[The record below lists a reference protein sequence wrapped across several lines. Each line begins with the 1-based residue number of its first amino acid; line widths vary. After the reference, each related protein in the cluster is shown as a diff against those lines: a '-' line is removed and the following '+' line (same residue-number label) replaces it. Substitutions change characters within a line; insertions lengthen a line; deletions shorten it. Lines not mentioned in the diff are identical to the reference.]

1 MIVFR
6 CVLLATVIGLLG
18 AASTGAQELPWVVDG
33 TIGYAGFV
41 DDSTKNFFVFGGAL
55 RKHVTPRISIGPEF
69 VVMEGGDSLT
79 DRVVMLTGNV
89 VFDIY
94 PMHGPIHGNDARTV
108 TPFLVGGV
116 GGFWS
121 RDQVG
126 TGPFW
131 ASDPAFTAGG
141 GVRARITDRV
151 SATAEYRIGWELHQ
165 RVTGSVSFDF

>member
-1 MIVFR
+1 MNVFR
-6 CVLLATVIGLLG
+6 F
-18 AASTGAQELPWVVDG
+18 AALVSALWLVTAARADAQELPWIVDG

-55 RKHVTPRISIGPEF
+55 RKQLTPRISIGPEL
-69 VVMEGGDSLT
+69 VTMEGGDSLT

-94 PMHGPIHGNDARTV
+94 PMRGPDARTV
-108 TPFLVGGV
+108 TPFLVGGG
-116 GGFWS
+116 GGFWI

-131 ASDPAFTAGG
+131 AFDPAFTAGG
-141 GVRARITDRV
+141 GVRARVAERV
-151 SATAEYRIGWELHQ
+151 IVSGEYRIGWELHQ
-165 RVTGSVSFDF
+165 RVTGSVTFEF